1 MESSIFFNDLTVID
15 FSLITKDGLIVG
27 GSATLNLELSGP
39 IDSHEGVVVDFSA
52 GKKQI
57 KALIDGIGGF
67 DHKCWVNVDEP
78 NIIIEQNVE
87 ADTVKVT
94 HRLSGLTI
102 EGETDMFSWIH
113 GDRPEDEITKF
124 LNERLSPYI
133 VSNVFLNTSV
143 IPVPTTDTT
152 SHIFRYVH
160 GLKYSTSH
168 GCKNLVHGHK
178 SYISAKLAPNADKG
192 LADRVLA
199 SITSALDGTIFADAE
214 DTDAKGLTYKVSYST
229 KERGHMSMSFTQ
241 KFIVLETQTTV
252 EHLVEYIRAR
262 YYDQL
267 TTAGVVELYVS
278 EGLCKGAKAL
288 V

>member
-39 IDSHEGVVVDFSA
+39 VDSHEGVVVDFSA

-87 ADTVKVT
+87 TDTVKVT

-124 LNERLSPYI
+124 LNDRLSPYV

-160 GLKYSTSH
+160 GLKYSTSY

-199 SITSALDGTIFADAE
+199 SIASALDGTIFADAE

-229 KERGHMSMSFTQ
+229 KERGRMSMSFTQ

-278 EGLCKGAKAL
+278 EGLCKGAKVL

>member
-124 LNERLSPYI
+124 LNERLSPYV

-160 GLKYSTSH
+160 GLKYSTSY
-168 GCKNLVHGHK
+168 GCKNLIHGHK

-199 SITSALDGTIFADAE
+199 SIASALDGTIFADAE

-229 KERGHMSMSFTQ
+229 KERGRMSMSFTQ

-252 EHLVEYIRAR
+252 EHLVEYICAR

-267 TTAGVVELYVS
+267 VTAGVTELYVS
-278 EGLCKGAKAL
+278 EGLCKGAKVVL
-288 V
+288 